1 MNIDIHCL
9 FHLLLS
15 RESKQ
20 MIIFCR
26 EWILIEIFLKLTCT
40 KSFANPEETFK
51 ANGFSVWLAFSLLL
65 FAR

>member
-1 MNIDIHCL
+1 
-9 FHLLLS
+9 
-15 RESKQ
+15 
-20 MIIFCR
+20 MIILYR
-26 EWILIEIFLKLTCT
+26 EWILVEICI